1 MPREVVVDVQGQRM
15 RLSNLEKVLYP
26 EVSFTKGEV
35 INYYSRVAGALLPH
49 LADRPVTFRRFP
61 DGVAKAGFFDKN
73 ASRHAPDWIRTVTID
88 TPGSSTGAETLD
100 FAVLGDLPS
109 LVWAAN
115 LAGLELHVPQ
125 WTVGPRGGKR
135 LPDRLVFDL
144 DPGEP
149 ATVVECCAVA
159 LRLRDTLA
167 EAGLTAVA
175 KSSGNKG
182 MQVYAAIRTTSA
194 TRPSEY
200 AKAVAEEFE
209 RETPALVLSRMA
221 RNLRPGKVFIDWSQ
235 NNPHKT
241 TVAPYSLRA
250 RGEPTVSTPV
260 TWAEVAACREPADLT
275 FTADEVLDR
284 VAEHGDIF
292 GPLVT
297 GGPPALP
304 AGLPGAR
311 KG

>member
-1 MPREVVVDVQGQRM
+1 MPGEVLVDVQGQRM

-26 EVSFTKGEV
+26 EAGFTKGQV
-35 INYYSRVAGALLPH
+35 INYYSRVAPVLLPH

-73 ASRHAPDWIRTVTID
+73 ASRHAPSWLRTVTIP
-88 TPGSSTGAETLD
+88 TPGSSTGAEKLD

-115 LAGLELHVPQ
+115 MAGLELHVPQ
-125 WTVGPRGGKR
+125 WTVGPRGGKQ

-159 LRLRDTLA
+159 LRLRDVLTG
-167 EAGLTAVA
+167 AGLDPVVKT
-175 KSSGNKG
+175 SGNKG
-182 MQVYAAIRTTSA
+182 MQVYAAVRA
-194 TRPSEY
+194 TGELKPSEY
-200 AKAVAEEFE
+200 AKALAEEFE
-209 RETPALVLSRMA
+209 RETPALVVSRMA
-221 RNLRPGKVFIDWSQ
+221 KNLRPGKVFIDWSQ
-235 NNPHKT
+235 NNPQKT

-250 RGEPTVSTPV
+250 RAEPTASTPL
-260 TWAEVAACREPADLT
+260 TWDEVAACARPSDVV

-284 VAEHGDIF
+284 VDEHGDLF
-292 GPLVT
+292 APLLADD
-297 GGPPALP
+297 PPPLP
-304 AGLPGAR
+304 
-311 KG
+311 

>member
-1 MPREVVVDVQGQRM
+1 MAGEVLVDVDGQRM
-15 RLSNLEKVLYP
+15 RLSNLDKVLYP
-26 EVSFTKGEV
+26 EAGFTKGEV
-35 INYYSRVAGALLPH
+35 INYYSRVAPVLLPH

-73 ASRHAPDWIRTVTID
+73 ASRHAPDWIRTVTIA

-109 LVWAAN
+109 VVWAAN
-115 LAGLELHVPQ
+115 MAGLELHVPQ

-159 LRLRDTLA
+159 LRLREVLVA
-167 EAGLTAVA
+167 AGMDPVA
-175 KSSGNKG
+175 KTSGNKG
-182 MQVYAAIRTTSA
+182 MQVCAAVRTAAEST
-194 TRPSEY
+194 PSEF
-200 AKAVAEEFE
+200 AKALAEEFE
-209 RETPALVLSRMA
+209 RQTPGLVLSRMA

-235 NNPHKT
+235 NNPQKT

-250 RGEPTVSTPV
+250 RAQPTVSTPL
-260 TWAEVAACREPADLT
+260 TWDEVAACGSPSDVR

-284 VAEHGDIF
+284 VAEHGDLF
-292 GPLVT
+292 APLLGDGPK
-297 GGPPALP
+297 LP
-304 AGLPGAR
+304 S
-311 KG
+311 